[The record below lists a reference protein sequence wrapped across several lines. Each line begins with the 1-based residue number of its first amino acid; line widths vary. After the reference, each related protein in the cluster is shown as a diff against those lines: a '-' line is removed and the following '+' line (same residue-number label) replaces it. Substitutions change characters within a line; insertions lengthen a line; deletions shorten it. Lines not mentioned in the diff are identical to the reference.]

1 MGSFCIIHRQFTL
14 VCNQF
19 LLNIP
24 TASSDVIEKGV
35 VSLGMLQN
43 IGLQNIQIRLL
54 PASTMY
60 KHYIDNTKFNLQSLN
75 L

>member
-1 MGSFCIIHRQFTL
+1 MARLCGNTFPGLTF
-14 VCNQF
+14 
-19 LLNIP
+19 
-24 TASSDVIEKGV
+24 ASSHNAFISRQMFVRLI
-35 VSLGMLQN
+35 GMLQN
-43 IGLQNIQIRLL
+43 LGLQNIQIRLL